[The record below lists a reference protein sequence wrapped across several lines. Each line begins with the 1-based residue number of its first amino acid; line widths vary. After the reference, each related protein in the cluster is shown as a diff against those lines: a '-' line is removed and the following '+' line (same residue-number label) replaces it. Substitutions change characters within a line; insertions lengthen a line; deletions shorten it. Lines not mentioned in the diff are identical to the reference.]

1 LEPWL
6 VLSVMVVVLWGLWG
20 LALKYASLNLEW
32 QYVYVAS
39 ALGAF
44 LAYATVTLALTLTG
58 KLSHVSDYRSLGIA
72 LLGGLMGALGGLML
86 IIALRLAEAS
96 IVVPLTSIYPAVTV
110 ALSIALLGES
120 ATARKIA
127 GVILAIIAVILLSTS
142 D

>member
-44 LAYATVTLALTLTG
+44 LAYATVTLTLTLTG
-58 KLSHVSDYRSLGIA
+58 KLGHVSDYKSLGIA

-120 ATARKIA
+120 VTTRKIA

>member
-1 LEPWL
+1 MEPWL

-44 LAYATVTLALTLTG
+44 LVYATVVLALALTG
-58 KLSHVSDYRSLGIA
+58 KLSHISDYKSLGIA

-120 ATARKIA
+120 VTTRKIA

>member
-44 LAYATVTLALTLTG
+44 LVYATITLALTLTG
-58 KLSHVSDYRSLGIA
+58 KLSHVSDYKSLGIA

>member
-1 LEPWL
+1 
-6 VLSVMVVVLWGLWG
+6 MVVVLWGLWG

-44 LAYATVTLALTLTG
+44 LVYATITLALTLTG
-58 KLSHVSDYRSLGIA
+58 KLGHVSDYKSLGIA

>member
-1 LEPWL
+1 LELWL

-44 LAYATVTLALTLTG
+44 LVYATVTLVLTLTG
-58 KLSHVSDYRSLGIA
+58 KLGHVGDYRSLGIA

-86 IIALRLAEAS
+86 IVALRLAEAS

-120 ATARKIA
+120 VTARKIA

>member
-1 LEPWL
+1 
-6 VLSVMVVVLWGLWG
+6 MVVVLWGLWG

-44 LAYATVTLALTLTG
+44 LVYATVVLALALTG
-58 KLSHVSDYRSLGIA
+58 KLSHISDYKSLGIA

-120 ATARKIA
+120 VTTRKIA

>member
-6 VLSVMVVVLWGLWG
+6 VLSVIVVVLWGLWG

-44 LAYATVTLALTLTG
+44 LVYAMVTLVLTLMG
-58 KLSHVSDYRSLGIA
+58 KLGHVSDYRSLGIA
-72 LLGGLMGALGGLML
+72 LLGGLMGALGGLTL
-86 IIALRLAEAS
+86 IVALRLAEAS

-120 ATARKIA
+120 VTARKIA

>member
-1 LEPWL
+1 LELWL

-58 KLSHVSDYRSLGIA
+58 KLGHVSDYRSLGIA

>member
-1 LEPWL
+1 MEPWL

-44 LAYATVTLALTLTG
+44 LAYATVTLTLTLTG
-58 KLSHVSDYRSLGIA
+58 RLSHVSDYKSLGIA
-72 LLGGLMGALGGLML
+72 LLGGLIGALGGLML

-120 ATARKIA
+120 VTTRKIA

>member
-1 LEPWL
+1 
-6 VLSVMVVVLWGLWG
+6 MVVVLWGLWG

>member
-1 LEPWL
+1 MEPWL

-44 LAYATVTLALTLTG
+44 LVYATVVLALALTG
-58 KLSHVSDYRSLGIA
+58 KLGHVSDYKSLGIA

-120 ATARKIA
+120 VTTRKIA

>member
-1 LEPWL
+1 LELWL

-44 LAYATVTLALTLTG
+44 LVYATITLALALTG
-58 KLSHVSDYRSLGIA
+58 KLSHVGDYRSLGIA

-86 IIALRLAEAS
+86 IVALRLAEAS

>member
-1 LEPWL
+1 MEPWL

-44 LAYATVTLALTLTG
+44 LAYATITLALTLTG
-58 KLSHVSDYRSLGIA
+58 KLSHVSDYKSLGIA

-120 ATARKIA
+120 VTTRKIA

>member
-1 LEPWL
+1 
-6 VLSVMVVVLWGLWG
+6 M
-20 LALKYASLNLEW
+20 KYASLNLEW

-44 LAYATVTLALTLTG
+44 LVYAMVTLALALTG

-72 LLGGLMGALGGLML
+72 LLGGLMGALGGLTL
-86 IIALRLAEAS
+86 IVALRLAEAS

-120 ATARKIA
+120 VTARKIA

>member
-6 VLSVMVVVLWGLWG
+6 VLSVIVVVLWGLWG

-44 LAYATVTLALTLTG
+44 LVYTTATLALALTG
-58 KLSHVSDYRSLGIA
+58 KLSHVSDYKSLGIA
-72 LLGGLMGALGGLML
+72 LLGGLMGALGGLTL
-86 IIALRLAEAS
+86 IVALRLAEAS

-120 ATARKIA
+120 VTARKIA

>member
-1 LEPWL
+1 
-6 VLSVMVVVLWGLWG
+6 M
-20 LALKYASLNLEW
+20 KYASLNLEW

>member
-1 LEPWL
+1 MEPWL

-44 LAYATVTLALTLTG
+44 LVYATITLALTLTG
-58 KLSHVSDYRSLGIA
+58 KLSHVSDYKSLGIA

>member
-1 LEPWL
+1 MEPWL

>member
-44 LAYATVTLALTLTG
+44 LVYATITLALTLTG
-58 KLSHVSDYRSLGIA
+58 KLGHVSDYKSLGIA